1 VTEAFSRLKERFV
14 QKAGTLSG
22 GEQQMLA
29 ISRATMAEPRL
40 VILDEPSLDIARRAY
55 VLENGVVAM
64 SGPAQD
70 LAADPGL
77 RRSYLGF

>member
-1 VTEAFSRLKERFV
+1 
-14 QKAGTLSG
+14 
-22 GEQQMLA
+22 MLA
-29 ISRATMAEPRL
+29 ISRATMAKRRL